1 MATGPTKWRIVLA
14 TILTLMLYTA
24 GVLLVVGTLLPLW
37 RTTRWWVRVLDFPR
51 FQIAVLATCIA
62 ILLAALTWPPQGIDV
77 AFLMSVVLSAAW
89 QLSWVWRY
97 VRGAPVEVPS
107 VESDNLKST
116 CISFLTT
123 NVYQHCRDSSGLLSI
138 IVEADPDV
146 VLTVETD
153 EWWCSRLGDALRG
166 RYPHHL
172 SYPLSNGYGMA
183 LFSRFELVDPIV
195 RFVVDEAIPSIKT
208 SILLP
213 SGAVIDLYGMH
224 PQPPA
229 PHQSSKERDTELIMV
244 GREIKRSDRP
254 AVVVGDL
261 NDVAWSK
268 TTSQF
273 KAAGDLRD
281 PRRGR
286 GFFNTYPAGMPGL
299 RYPLDYIF
307 HTRHFAMKE
316 MRVLPRFQSD
326 HLPLIAALC
335 LNQTKCG
342 SID

>member
-1 MATGPTKWRIVLA
+1 MVGQSSGLSAFPDCRAGDGLQY
-14 TILTLMLYTA
+14 LTC
-24 GVLLVVGTLLPLW
+24 GVIWPPRGLESALLV
-37 RTTRWWVRVLDFPR
+37 
-51 FQIAVLATCIA
+51 
-62 ILLAALTWPPQGIDV
+62 
-77 AFLMSVVLSAAW
+77 SVVLSATW

-97 VRGAPVEVPS
+97 VRGAPVEVPNAGS
-107 VESDNLKST
+107 GAVTPT

-123 NVYQHCRDSSGLLSI
+123 NVYQPCRDSGGLLSI
-138 IVEADPDV
+138 ITEAAPDV
-146 VLTVETD
+146 ILTVETD
-153 EWWCSRLGDALRG
+153 EWWCAQLADALRA

-183 LFSRFELVDPIV
+183 LFSRFELIDPIV

-208 SILLP
+208 GILLP

-229 PHQSSKERDTELIMV
+229 PQQSSAERDLELIVV
-244 GREIKRSDRP
+244 GHEIRRSHRP

-261 NDVAWSK
+261 NDVAWSR
-268 TTSQF
+268 TTSNF
-273 KAAGDLRD
+273 KAAGNLRD

-307 HTRHFAMKE
+307 HTSHFTVKE

-335 LNQTKCG
+335 LTNVSADQ
-342 SID
+342 SIDEKSAWHERGASPRT

>member
-1 MATGPTKWRIVLA
+1 MIANVLA
-14 TILTLMLYTA
+14 LILYTA
-24 GVLLVVGTLLPLW
+24 GILLVVATLLPLW

-51 FQIAVLATCIA
+51 FQIAVLATGVA
-62 ILLAALTWPPQGIDV
+62 TLLAALTWPPKGFEST
-77 AFLMSVVLSAAW
+77 FLVSVVLSGAW

-97 VRGAPVEVPS
+97 VRGAPVEVPTA
-107 VESDNLKST
+107 ESEALTST
-116 CISFLTT
+116 CVSFLTT
-123 NVYQHCRDSSGLLSI
+123 NVYQPCRDSSGLLSI
-138 IVEADPDV
+138 IAEADPDV
-146 VLTVETD
+146 ILTVETD
-153 EWWCSRLGDALRG
+153 EWWCGQLGDALRA

-183 LFSRFELVDPIV
+183 LFSRFELIDPIV
-195 RFVVDEAIPSIKT
+195 RFVVDDAIPSIKT
-208 SILLP
+208 GILLP
-213 SGAVIDLYGMH
+213 SGALIDLYGMH

-229 PHQSSKERDTELIMV
+229 PQQSSAERDLELIVV
-244 GREIKRSDRP
+244 GHEIRRSHRP

-268 TTSQF
+268 TTLNF
-273 KAAGDLRD
+273 KAAGNLRD

-307 HTRHFAMKE
+307 HTHHFAVKE

-326 HLPLIAALC
+326 HLPLIATLC
-335 LNQTKCG
+335 LTKSMG
-342 SID
+342 

>member
-1 MATGPTKWRIVLA
+1 MPANFYILVLYLVGIALVIAT
-14 TILTLMLYTA
+14 
-24 GVLLVVGTLLPLW
+24 LVPLW

-51 FQIAVLATCIA
+51 FQVAVLSTGVA
-62 ILLAALTWPPQGIDV
+62 ILLVALSWPSQGFDLAV
-77 AFLMSVVLSAAW
+77 LVSVVLSAAW
-89 QLSWVWRY
+89 QTSWVWRY
-97 VRGAPVEVPS
+97 VRGAPIEVSNAEPGILPS
-107 VESDNLKST
+107 RCV
-116 CISFLTT
+116 SFLTS
-123 NVYQHCRDSSGLLSI
+123 NAYQPCRDSAGLLSI
-138 IVEADPDV
+138 IAEANPDV
-146 VLTVETD
+146 ILVVETD
-153 EWWCSRLGDALRG
+153 EWWCSQLSDALRG

-172 SYPLSNGYGMA
+172 TYPLSNGYGMA
-183 LFSRFELVDPIV
+183 IFSRFELIDPVV
-195 RFVVDEAIPSIKT
+195 RFVVDEAIPSIKVG
-208 SILLP
+208 ILLP
-213 SGAVIDLYGMH
+213 SGSVIDLYGLH

-229 PHQSSKERDTELIMV
+229 PRQSSKERDIELVTV
-244 GREIKRSDRP
+244 GREIGRSDRP

-307 HTRHFAMKE
+307 HTRHFAVKE

-326 HLPLIAALC
+326 HLPLIATLC
-335 LNQTKCG
+335 LEQHIHRPIQEK
-342 SID
+342 